1 YVAIRLHYWLPVVCC
16 PPGST
21 MGVEECHAPLVT
33 TLADGWHTG
42 CDASTHS
49 GGSRGKRHD
58 SLGVWRRR
66 WRFFPLA
73 RVGARVSPA
82 EGKAKACSSTAAPRD
97 RVCPWRTGPP
107 RPRETSGRRGSPYL
121 MRSRSARA
129 TAAGRA
135 NASRA
140 LRLIKA
146 RMPKRS

>member
-1 YVAIRLHYWLPVVCC
+1 MRGGLSPGTAQAQSWDAACTVSESLEYVAIRLHYWLPVVCC

-82 EGKAKACSSTAAPRD
+82 EGKA
-97 RVCPWRTGPP
+97 
-107 RPRETSGRRGSPYL
+107 
-121 MRSRSARA
+121 
-129 TAAGRA
+129 
-135 NASRA
+135 
-140 LRLIKA
+140 
-146 RMPKRS
+146 